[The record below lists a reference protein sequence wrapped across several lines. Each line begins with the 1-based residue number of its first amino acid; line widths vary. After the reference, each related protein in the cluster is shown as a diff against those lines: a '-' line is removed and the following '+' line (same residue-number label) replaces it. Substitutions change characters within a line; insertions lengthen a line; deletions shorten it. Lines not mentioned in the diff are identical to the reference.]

1 MYFLKEKKIPPLYI
15 RRPTQLYVCV
25 CVCACCSVW
34 REGESESE
42 ISNKLVKKLVLQL
55 TIIYG
60 HLICNT
66 RDSFFFEIIFLL
78 I

>member
-1 MYFLKEKKIPPLYI
+1 M
-15 RRPTQLYVCV
+15 YVCV
-25 CVCACCSVW
+25 CVHVVQSGE
-34 REGESESE
+34 RGESESE